1 LRIKYAIFLIA
12 LLIAG
17 ACAPTAEIAEEEPE
31 PEEEVVEAPAYSEVL
46 AGLNMDRLRSSFSDP
61 YSRFQNEIPDVFQLT
76 DEDMRAVNS
85 NTGYRIQLISTESKS
100 EADSVSAAYYDWIF
114 SNEDTD
120 FTQIP
125 EAYVVFRQ
133 PYYRVR
139 VGDFRSRRQ
148 AIDYLQQLR
157 RNFQGAWVVF
167 DTIDPERAN

>member
-1 LRIKYAIFLIA
+1 MRIKYAIFLIA